1 MKRSTKLAIEQSEK
15 REALNKLVNLSNLST
30 EQRAEREALT
40 KRLQEIEPELRAVLV
55 AEAADDEALIAE
67 VADDDPN
74 REGDDEPEAV
84 EMRSLARRASM
95 GVIMSNTLEH
105 RATTGA
111 EAEIQKHFKLDSN
124 QIPLAMLRSEHRAVT
139 PAPANV
145 GQNMAAII
153 PGVFPMSAA
162 AFLGV
167 DMPTVA
173 VGEAVYPVLTKNAEV
188 KTPAENIGA
197 GETAGSFSAE
207 VLSPARLQAAFFY
220 SREDRARFAGMD
232 AALRMNLSDAL
243 SDGLD
248 KQIIVGTNGL
258 LTGTN
263 LDNHNVS
270 AVTSYALYRSQLAYG
285 RVDGTYASS
294 VGDVRVLVGSG
305 TYGHASGVFRSDNA
319 GDRAALEDLMAVTGG
334 VQVSAH
340 VPAVAS
346 NKQNAVVR
354 LGMRRDMVAPIWEG
368 VTLIFDEVTLAD
380 EGQIKLTSVMLYAV
394 QILRQGGFFKQQ
406 TQHA

>member
-15 REALNKLVNLSNLST
+15 REALNKLLNLTDLSA

-40 KRLQEIEPELRAVLV
+40 KRLQAIEPELRAVLV
-55 AEAADDEALIAE
+55 AEAADDEAIQIE
-67 VADDDPN
+67 VDDDPN
-74 REGDDEPEAV
+74 REDDETPEAV
-84 EMRSLARRASM
+84 EMRALIKRANM
-95 GVIMSNTLEH
+95 GNVMKASLEH

-111 EAEIQKHFKLDSN
+111 EAELQKHFKLEGN
-124 QIPLAMLRSEHRAVT
+124 QIPLAMLRMEHRAVT

-145 GQNMAAII
+145 GQNLASII
-153 PGVFPMSAA
+153 PGVFPQSAA

-188 KTPAENIGA
+188 KTPAENA
-197 GETAGSFSAE
+197 DAADTTGSFSAE
-207 VLSPARLQAAFFY
+207 VLSPGRLQAAFFY

-248 KQIIVGTNGL
+248 RQILVGTKGL

-263 LDNHNVS
+263 LPNHNVS

-294 VGDVRVLVGSG
+294 VGDVRVLAGSE
-305 TYGHASGVFRSDNA
+305 TYAHASGN
-319 GDRAALEDLMAVTGG
+319 
-334 VQVSAH
+334 
-340 VPAVAS
+340 VP
-346 NKQNAVVR
+346 
-354 LGMRRDMVAPIWEG
+354 
-368 VTLIFDEVTLAD
+368 
-380 EGQIKLTSVMLYAV
+380 
-394 QILRQGGFFKQQ
+394 QQ
-406 TQHA
+406 

>member
-1 MKRSTKLAIEQSEK
+1 MKRSTKLAIEQSEN
-15 REALNKLVNLSNLST
+15 REALNKLLNLTDLSA
-30 EQRAEREALT
+30 EQRAERERLT
-40 KRLQEIEPELRAVLV
+40 TRLQAIEPELRAVLV
-55 AEAADDEALIAE
+55 AEAADDEAIKAE
-67 VADDDPN
+67 VDDDPN
-74 REGDDEPEAV
+74 REDDETPEAV
-84 EMRSLARRASM
+84 EMRALIKRSNMGAVMKAS
-95 GVIMSNTLEH
+95 LEH

-111 EAEIQKHFKLDSN
+111 EAELQKHFRLDTN
-124 QIPLAMLRSEHRAVT
+124 QIPLAMLRQEHRAVT

-145 GQNMAAII
+145 GTNQAAII
-153 PGVFPMSAA
+153 PGVFPQSAA

-167 DMPTVA
+167 DLPTVA

-188 KTPAENIGA
+188 KTPAENA
-197 GETAGSFSAE
+197 DAADTTGSFSAE

-248 KQIIVGTNGL
+248 RQILVGTKGL

-263 LDNHNVS
+263 LPNHNVS

-294 VGDVRVLVGSG
+294 VGDVRVLAGSE
-305 TYGHASGVFRSDNA
+305 TYAHASGMFRSNNA

-334 VQVSAH
+334 VRVSAH
-340 VPAVAS
+340 VPDAAS
-346 NKQNAVVR
+346 NKQNAIVR

-368 VTLIFDEVTLAD
+368 VTLIFDEVTKAAG
-380 EGQIKLTSVMLYAV
+380 GQIVLTAVMLYAV
-394 QILRQGGFFKQQ
+394 QILRADGFYKQQ